1 MIANWKNLPIFAA
14 QIGAW
19 CSWLAFLHGV
29 QAVASSSPAAPT
41 RKQQRNLLLFLFYVV
56 TLICLDNTKKDTQ
69 SDVLFLMSDSHYI
82 NIPKGFV
89 RSRTFRS

>member
-41 RKQQRNLLLFLFYVV
+41 RKQQRNPLLFYFQIPVCQLNKER
-56 TLICLDNTKKDTQ
+56 TPTW
-69 SDVLFLMSDSHYI
+69 MSFSQFSYYRRI

>member
-1 MIANWKNLPIFAA
+1 MVANWKNLPIFAA

-41 RKQQRNLLLFLFYVV
+41 RKQQSSAAFFVV
-56 TLICLDNTKKDTQ
+56 FSQPNPNKKDTLA
-69 SDVLFLMSDSHYI
+69 DVLFS
-82 NIPKGFV
+82 
-89 RSRTFRS
+89 